1 VKIGLRSDNGAEERL
16 QFAQQIGADGASIW
30 GSACP
35 GYTERCYLTVE
46 NVLEMRERFEKYE
59 LELTGVGLG
68 GECIKN
74 QLLGLP
80 GRDRE
85 IDNVCRTIR
94 SIGEAYQDGAPSPV
108 VIIDQRTTYW
118 ATEGAWWH
126 PRVGRR
132 QPRVGRRHPRASRR
146 HPRVGRRQPRA
157 GRRQPGYDRLPVGRG
172 GASVTTFD
180 AERIQGELD
189 DRPAGEV
196 SSEEVWARIAYL
208 YERIVP
214 VAEEAQVRLATHP
227 DDPPMGYYRG
237 VHQAL
242 ISFEGLKRLVEL
254 VPSPYNGLLLC
265 LGCMQEAG
273 EDVPEVIRYFGRR
286 KKIFYVH
293 FRNVVGTVP
302 KYTEVFPHEGDGDM
316 VANLKALKEV
326 GYEGYVVPDHHFGL
340 AGDSDWHHCSRAWQV
355 GYIKGLM
362 QALSA

>member
-1 VKIGLRSDNGAEERL
+1 MKIGLRSDDGAEVRL
-16 QFAQQIGADGASIW
+16 QFARQIGADGASIW
-30 GSACP
+30 ASACP

-59 LELTGVGLG
+59 LELTGIGLG
-68 GECIKN
+68 GGCIKN

-80 GRDRE
+80 ERDRE

-94 SIGEAYQDGAPSPV
+94 SIGEAYGDSAPSRFRRRHSDGAPSRFRRRHSDGAPSPV

-118 ATEGAWWH
+118 AKGASW
-126 PRVGRR
+126 R
-132 QPRVGRRHPRASRR
+132 QSRAS
-146 HPRVGRRQPRA
+146 GL
-157 GRRQPGYDRLPVGRG
+157 QPGYEKLSVGRG
-172 GASVTTFD
+172 GAGLTTFD
-180 AERIQGELD
+180 AERIQGTLD

-196 SSEEVWARIAYL
+196 SREEVWARIAYL

-227 DDPPMGYYRG
+227 DDPPMEYYRG

-242 ISFEGLKRLVEL
+242 INFEGLKRLVEL
-254 VPSPYNGLLLC
+254 VPSPCNGLLLC

-273 EDVPEVIRYFGRR
+273 EDVPQVIRYFGQQ

-293 FRNVVGTVP
+293 FRNVVGTAL
-302 KYTEVFPHEGDGDM
+302 KYVEVFPHEGDGDM
-316 VANLKALKEV
+316 VANLKALNEV

-340 AGDSDWHHCSRAWQV
+340 VGDGEWHHCSRAWHV
-355 GYIKGLM
+355 GYIRGLM
-362 QALSA
+362 QALGI